1 MEIPAKL
8 GETGV
13 TGAGILALSI
23 TFPSVSRSL
32 LPRVAFAFA
41 SFSSFLLSFSPF
53 FLFYLSCFLS
63 SFFFSF
69 LFFSFLSFSVCVR
82 VFFLCHLS
90 FPTTPLGWT
99 LETSGPAGGKPGG
112 ILLFYACPGGGQNL
126 LRKGSRA
133 AAVEGCGSGPGRAE
147 AQTRPRL
154 RSRPYGG
161 GLAFLLRGS
170 ATAA

>member
-1 MEIPAKL
+1 M
-8 GETGV
+8 

-32 LPRVAFAFA
+32 LPRVAFA

-63 SFFFSF
+63 SFFFP
-69 LFFSFLSFSVCVR
+69 LSFSL
-82 VFFLCHLS
+82 VFFHFQS
-90 FPTTPLGWT
+90 VSGFSSSATFHSPTTPLGRT